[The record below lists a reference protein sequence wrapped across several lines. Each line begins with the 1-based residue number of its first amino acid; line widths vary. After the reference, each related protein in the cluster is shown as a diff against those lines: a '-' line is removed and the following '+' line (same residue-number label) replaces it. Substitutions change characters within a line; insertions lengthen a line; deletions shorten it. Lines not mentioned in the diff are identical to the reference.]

1 MEAWWAGPMAV
12 ADEVVVKPH
21 KRHLLGK
28 YISTGA
34 PVKGKIVCANRDAMV
49 VTYEIDGLLV
59 EKCIVRWNSDL
70 DRSERNSEELVLRV
84 LPDAPYSAY
93 PEEFITEDA
102 ETLRFGLGKFLW
114 DLGKGFASHFML
126 VCFLIVFLFSV
137 HAGRDF
143 TLKAL
148 VYGLMGIPFGA
159 LKTFA
164 SEVSLNLFIFPFV
177 LKLSAVKY
185 DRDYFLTRMEGRIEK
200 NKKYCGV
207 LE

>member
-1 MEAWWAGPMAV
+1 
-12 ADEVVVKPH
+12 
-21 KRHLLGK
+21 
-28 YISTGA
+28 
-34 PVKGKIVCANRDAMV
+34 MV

-70 DRSERNSEELVLRV
+70 DRSEKNSEELVLRV

-102 ETLRFGLGKFLW
+102 ETLRFGLGKVLW
-114 DLGKGFASHFML
+114 ELGKGFASLVGFML
-126 VCFLIVFLFSV
+126 VYFLIAFLFSV

-143 TLKAL
+143 TLMAL
-148 VYGLMGIPFGA
+148 VYGLMDNPFGA